1 MNTCIS
7 TKAVRKDAP
16 PAAASAAA
24 IGYDSIINDT
34 NRTMKKSVA
43 ITLGVVIVGAGS
55 WVGATWYTG
64 KRIEESSQRHLAE
77 ANEKLAKITPLFGL
91 RIDQLKYERGL
102 FSTQARYGLSFVK
115 SDNTPDGMPAGMVE
129 FDAAI
134 EHGPFP
140 KSALARGAIAPKLAF
155 VHAEIA
161 KTDNIKELFE
171 LTKGVTPLASDAI
184 VSFGGFATSTATIAP
199 VKIAHEG
206 NAVDF
211 SGMTINGTFDRSLQA
226 VTAHAL
232 METLSVDGEKSDDP
246 IKMTMSGLTMDVNS
260 RMGKFGLS
268 IGDSSIKVKR
278 IDVVKFD
285 EEVKVSLDNLGYGVK
300 LAEDDKTISAE
311 ATYQTGDI
319 VLNDVALGNGQ
330 AVVKLAKLD
339 GAAVKQLSDTY
350 NQIVRQYMM
359 GASDEGLKDEQF
371 DVLLDNAGK
380 LLDGNPSFSI
390 DPISWKTA
398 KGESKLT
405 FALDLANP
413 PNVKDLT
420 PQEILVK
427 AIKQI
432 DATLIISKPMVRD
445 LMVQYAVKK
454 EGLDAAAAGAEADE
468 QMRSVSGMAEMFNVG
483 KNDGDNI
490 VGKFHFAD
498 GMGDLNGTKIPA
510 DELFAGLLG
519 ATGLDDMDDEDEP
532 EGMNMDP
539 EEPAAAATE
548 VPADLMQDFDVDTV
562 NAMLTDM
569 SYSPRKEDG
578 DEGPVLIL
586 APANTGATDL
596 RVELLCNDFT
606 EKCHDLVVT
615 ATYSSKK
622 PVSLKAINAW
632 NQEYRWTRAYLD
644 DKNRAVLQMDVNSEG
659 GIGKENLQ
667 ILLNTFFSIAEDFSV
682 TSKAAPAK

>member
-1 MNTCIS
+1 
-7 TKAVRKDAP
+7 
-16 PAAASAAA
+16 
-24 IGYDSIINDT
+24 
-34 NRTMKKSVA
+34 MKKSVA

-102 FSTQARYGLSFVK
+102 FSTQARYGLSLVK
-115 SDNTPDGMPAGMVE
+115 GDKDADDLPAGMIE
-129 FDAAI
+129 FDATI

-155 VHAEIA
+155 THAELA

-171 LTKGVTPLASDAI
+171 LTNGVVPLSADALI
-184 VSFGGFATSTATIAP
+184 SFGGYSTSTANIAP
-199 VKIAHEG
+199 MKVTQDG

-211 SGMTINGTFDRSLQA
+211 SGMEINGTFDRAQQA
-226 VTAHAL
+226 LTAHAL
-232 METLSVDGEKSDDP
+232 VEKLSVDGEKTRDP
-246 IKMTMSGLTMDVNS
+246 VKVLMSGLTMDVNS

-268 IGDSSIKVKR
+268 IGDSSVKLKRLDVAKTDDDIK
-278 IDVVKFD
+278 F
-285 EEVKVSLDNLGYGVK
+285 SLDNLGYGVK
-300 LAEDDKTISAE
+300 LGEDDKNVNVE
-311 ATYQTGDI
+311 ATYQTGTI
-319 VLNDVALGNGQ
+319 TLNDVALGNGQ
-330 AVVKLAKLD
+330 AVIKLAKLD
-339 GAAVKQLSDTY
+339 GAAIKQLSDTY
-350 NQIVRQYMM
+350 NQIVRQYML
-359 GASDEGLKDEQF
+359 GATDEGLKDEQF
-371 DVLLDNAGK
+371 DAVLENAGK
-380 LLDGNPSFSI
+380 LLNGNPTFSI
-390 DPISWKTA
+390 DPISWKTD

-405 FALDLANP
+405 FALDLTNP

-420 PQEILVK
+420 PQEIMVK

-432 DATLIISKPMVRD
+432 DATLVISKPMVRD
-445 LMVQYAVKK
+445 LIVQYGVKK
-454 EGLDAAAAGAEADE
+454 QGMTAEQAATEADD
-468 QMRSVSGMAEMFNVG
+468 QMRSMSGMAEMLNVG

-490 VGKFHFAD
+490 IGKFHFAD
-498 GMGDLNGTKIPA
+498 GMGDLNGQKIPA

-519 ATGLDDMDDEDEP
+519 ATGMDDDMDGMEE
-532 EGMNMDP
+532 EG
-539 EEPAAAATE
+539 EPAEGAELAAPTE
-548 VPADLMQDFDVDTV
+548 AASVAGYMQDFDLDTV
-562 NAMLTDM
+562 TAMLDDM
-569 SYSPRKEDG
+569 SYAPRKQDG
-578 DEGPVLIL
+578 DEGPVLVL
-586 APANTGATDL
+586 DPGSTGASDL
-596 RVELLCNDFT
+596 RVEFLCNDFT

-644 DKNRAVLQMDVNSEG
+644 DKNRAVLQMDMNSEG

-667 ILLNTFFSIAEDFSV
+667 IMLNTFFSIAEDFSV

>member
-1 MNTCIS
+1 
-7 TKAVRKDAP
+7 
-16 PAAASAAA
+16 
-24 IGYDSIINDT
+24 
-34 NRTMKKSVA
+34 MKKSVA

-102 FSTQARYGLSFVK
+102 FSTQARYGVSLVK
-115 SDNTPDGMPAGMVE
+115 GDKIAEDLPKGMIE
-129 FDAAI
+129 FDASI

-155 VHAEIA
+155 THAELA

-171 LTKGVTPLASDAI
+171 LTKGVVPLSADTI
-184 VSFGGFATSTATIAP
+184 INFGGFATSTANIAP
-199 VKIAHEG
+199 VQITHEG
-206 NAVDF
+206 NAVNF
-211 SGMTINGTFDRSLQA
+211 SGMAINGTFDRAQQA

-246 IKMTMSGLTMDVNS
+246 IKMLVSGLTMDVNS

-268 IGDSSIKVKR
+268 IGDSSVKLKR
-278 IDVVKFD
+278 IDVTRPGD
-285 EEVKVSLDNLGYGVK
+285 DVKVSLDNLGYGVK
-300 LAEDDKTISAE
+300 LAEDDKNVNVE
-311 ATYQTGDI
+311 ATYQTGNI
-319 VLNDVALGNGQ
+319 TFNDVALGNGQ
-330 AVVKLAKLD
+330 AVIKLAKLD
-339 GAAVKQLSDTY
+339 GAAIKQLSDTY
-350 NQIVRQYMM
+350 NQIVRQYML

-371 DVLLDNAGK
+371 DAVLENAGK
-380 LLDGNPSFSI
+380 LLNGNPTFSI
-390 DPISWKTA
+390 DPISWKTD

-405 FALDLANP
+405 FALDLTNP

-420 PQEILVK
+420 PQEIMVK

-432 DATLIISKPMVRD
+432 DATLVISKPMVRD
-445 LMVQYAVKK
+445 LIVQYAVKK
-454 EGLDAAAAGAEADE
+454 QGLTAEKAAEEADD
-468 QMRSVSGMAEMFNVG
+468 QMRSMSGMAEMLNVG

-490 VGKFHFAD
+490 IGKFHFAD
-498 GMGDLNGTKIPA
+498 GMGDLNGQKIPA

-519 ATGLDDMDDEDEP
+519 ATGMDDDMDGMEE
-532 EGMNMDP
+532 EG
-539 EEPAAAATE
+539 EPAEGTELAAASDT
-548 VPADLMQDFDVDTV
+548 ASAAGYMQDFDLDTV
-562 NAMLTDM
+562 TTMLDDM
-569 SYSPRKEDG
+569 VYNPRKQDG

-586 APANTGATDL
+586 DPRDTGASEL
-596 RVELLCNDFT
+596 RVDFLCNDFT

-644 DKNRAVLQMDVNSEG
+644 DKNRAVLQMDMNSEG

-667 ILLNTFFSIAEDFSV
+667 IMLNTFFSIAEDFSV
-682 TSKAAPAK
+682 ASKAAPAK

>member
-1 MNTCIS
+1 
-7 TKAVRKDAP
+7 
-16 PAAASAAA
+16 
-24 IGYDSIINDT
+24 
-34 NRTMKKSVA
+34 MKKSVA

-55 WVGATWYTG
+55 WVGATGYTG

-115 SDNTPDGMPAGMVE
+115 SDNTPDGMPAGMVK
-129 FDAAI
+129 FDASI

-155 VHAEIA
+155 VHSEIA

-171 LTKGVTPLASDAI
+171 LTNNVSPLAGDAI
-184 VSFGGFATSTATIAP
+184 VSFGGFATSTARIAP

-232 METLSVDGEKSDDP
+232 METLSVNGEKSNDP
-246 IKMTMSGLTMDVNS
+246 IKMTMSGLTMDVDS

-268 IGDSSIKVKR
+268 IGDSNIKIKR
-278 IDVVKFD
+278 IDVLKPDVD
-285 EEVKVSLDNLGYGVK
+285 VKVSLDNLGYGVK
-300 LAEDDKTISAE
+300 LAEDDKTINAE
-311 ATYQTGDI
+311 ATYRTGDI
-319 VLNDVALGNGQ
+319 TLNDVALGNGQ
-330 AVVKLAKLD
+330 AVLKVAKLD

-380 LLDGNPSFSI
+380 LLNGNPSFSI

-420 PQEILVK
+420 PQEIVVK

-432 DATLIISKPMVRD
+432 DATLVISKPMVRD
-445 LMVQYAVKK
+445 LIVQYAMKK
-454 EGLDAAAAGAEADE
+454 EGMDAEKAGVQADE
-468 QMRSVSGMAEMFNVG
+468 QMRSVSGMAEMLNVG

-510 DELFAGLLG
+510 EELFAGLLG
-519 ATGLDDMDDEDEP
+519 AAGMDGMDEEGEP
-532 EGMNMDP
+532 EGLDMDP
-539 EEPAAAATE
+539 EEPAAAA
-548 VPADLMQDFDVDTV
+548 VPSDLMQDFDLDTV
-562 NAMLTDM
+562 NAMLSDM

-578 DEGPVLIL
+578 EEGPVLVL
-586 APANTGATDL
+586 QPNNTGASDL
-596 RVELLCNDFT
+596 RVEFLCNDFT

-622 PVSLKAINAW
+622 PMSLKAINSW

-644 DKNRAVLQMDVNSEG
+644 DKNQAVLQMDMNSEG

-667 ILLNTFFSIAEDFSV
+667 ILLNTFFSIAEDFSAAG
-682 TSKAAPAK
+682 KAAK

>member
-1 MNTCIS
+1 
-7 TKAVRKDAP
+7 
-16 PAAASAAA
+16 
-24 IGYDSIINDT
+24 
-34 NRTMKKSVA
+34 MKKSVA

-115 SDNTPDGMPAGMVE
+115 SDNSPDGMPAGMVE
-129 FDAAI
+129 FDATI

-155 VHAEIA
+155 VHSEIA

-171 LTKGVTPLASDAI
+171 LTKDVSPLAGDAVI
-184 VSFGGFATSTATIAP
+184 SFGGFATSSARIAP
-199 VKIAHEG
+199 VKIEHEG
-206 NAVDF
+206 NTVDF
-211 SGMTINGTFDRSLQA
+211 SGMTVNGTFDRKLQA
-226 VTAHAL
+226 ITANAL
-232 METLSVDGEKSDDP
+232 VETLSVNGAKSDDP
-246 IKMTMSGLTMDVNS
+246 ITMALSGLTMDVNS

-268 IGDSSIKVKR
+268 VGDSNIKIKR
-278 IDVVKFD
+278 IDVVKPD

-300 LAEDDKTISAE
+300 LSEDDKTINAE

-339 GAAVKQLSDTY
+339 GDAVKQLSDTY

-380 LLDGNPSFSI
+380 LLNGNPSFSI

-405 FALDLANP
+405 FTLDLANP
-413 PNVKDLT
+413 PNVKELT

-454 EGLDAAAAGAEADE
+454 EGLDATAAGAQADE

-498 GMGDLNGTKIPA
+498 GMGDLNGQKIPA
-510 DELFAGLLG
+510 EELFAGLLG
-519 ATGLDDMDDEDEP
+519 ATGMDDEGEP
-532 EGMNMDP
+532 EDMDMDP
-539 EEPAAAATE
+539 EAPAAAAA
-548 VPADLMQDFDVDTV
+548 PADLMEDFDFDTV
-562 NAMLTDM
+562 NAMLSDM

-578 DEGPVLIL
+578 EEGPVLIL
-586 APANTGATDL
+586 DAANTGASDL
-596 RVELLCNDFT
+596 RVEFMCNDFT

-615 ATYSSKK
+615 ATYSGKK

-644 DKNRAVLQMDVNSEG
+644 DKNQAVLQMDMNSEG

-667 ILLNTFFSIAEDFSV
+667 IMLNTFFSIAEDFSV
-682 TSKAAPAK
+682 ASKAAPAK

>member
-1 MNTCIS
+1 
-7 TKAVRKDAP
+7 
-16 PAAASAAA
+16 
-24 IGYDSIINDT
+24 
-34 NRTMKKSVA
+34 MKKSVA

-129 FDAAI
+129 FDATI

-155 VHAEIA
+155 VHSEIA

-171 LTKGVTPLASDAI
+171 LTKDVSPLTGDAMINFGGVT
-184 VSFGGFATSTATIAP
+184 TSTARIAP
-199 VKIAHEG
+199 VKIAHAG

-211 SGMTINGTFDRSLQA
+211 SGMTVNGSFDRSLQA

-232 METLSVDGEKSDDP
+232 METLSVDGEKADDP

-268 IGDSSIKVKR
+268 IGDSNIKVKR
-278 IDVVKFD
+278 IDVVKPD
-285 EEVKVSLDNLGYGVK
+285 EDIKLSLDNLGYGVK
-300 LAEDDKTISAE
+300 LAEDDKTINAE

-330 AVVKLAKLD
+330 AVIKLAKLD
-339 GAAVKQLSDTY
+339 GSAVKQLSDTY

-380 LLDGNPSFSI
+380 LLNGNPSFSI

-420 PQEILVK
+420 PQEIVVK

-445 LMVQYAVKK
+445 LMVQYAIKK
-454 EGLDAAAAGAEADE
+454 EGLDATAAGAEADE

-519 ATGLDDMDDEDEP
+519 AAGMDDEGEP
-532 EGMNMDP
+532 EDMDMDMDP
-539 EEPAAAATE
+539 EEPAAAAA
-548 VPADLMQDFDVDTV
+548 PADLMQDFDLDTV

-586 APANTGATDL
+586 APANTGATEL

-644 DKNRAVLQMDVNSEG
+644 DKNQAVLQMDVNSEG

-667 ILLNTFFSIAEDFSV
+667 ILLNTFFSIAEDFNV
-682 TSKAAPAK
+682 TAKAAPAK

>member
-1 MNTCIS
+1 
-7 TKAVRKDAP
+7 
-16 PAAASAAA
+16 
-24 IGYDSIINDT
+24 
-34 NRTMKKSVA
+34 MKKSVA

-115 SDNTPDGMPAGMVE
+115 SDNSPDGMPAGMVE
-129 FDAAI
+129 FDATI

-155 VHAEIA
+155 VHSEIA

-171 LTKGVTPLASDAI
+171 LTKDVSPLAGDAVI
-184 VSFGGFATSTATIAP
+184 SFGGFATSSARIAP
-199 VKIAHEG
+199 VKIEHEG
-206 NAVDF
+206 NTVDF
-211 SGMTINGTFDRSLQA
+211 SGMTVNGTFDRKLQA
-226 VTAHAL
+226 ITANAL
-232 METLSVDGEKSDDP
+232 VETLSVNGAKSDDP
-246 IKMTMSGLTMDVNS
+246 ITMALSGLTMDVNS

-268 IGDSSIKVKR
+268 VGDSNIKIKR
-278 IDVVKFD
+278 IDVVKPD

-300 LAEDDKTISAE
+300 LSEDDKTINAE

-330 AVVKLAKLD
+330 AVVKLARLD
-339 GAAVKQLSDTY
+339 GDAVKQLSDTY

-380 LLDGNPSFSI
+380 LLNGNPSFSI

-405 FALDLANP
+405 FTLDLANP
-413 PNVKDLT
+413 PNVKELT

-454 EGLDAAAAGAEADE
+454 EGLDATAAGAQADE

-498 GMGDLNGTKIPA
+498 GMGDLNGQKIPA
-510 DELFAGLLG
+510 EELFAGLLG
-519 ATGLDDMDDEDEP
+519 ATGMDDEGEP
-532 EGMNMDP
+532 EDMDMDP
-539 EEPAAAATE
+539 EAPAAAAA
-548 VPADLMQDFDVDTV
+548 PADLMEDFDFDTV
-562 NAMLTDM
+562 NAMLSDM

-578 DEGPVLIL
+578 EEGPVLIL
-586 APANTGATDL
+586 DAANTGASDL
-596 RVELLCNDFT
+596 RVEFMCNDFT

-615 ATYSSKK
+615 ATYSGKK

-644 DKNRAVLQMDVNSEG
+644 DKNQAVLQMDMNSEG

-667 ILLNTFFSIAEDFSV
+667 IMLNTFFSIAEDFSV
-682 TSKAAPAK
+682 ASKAAPAK

>member
-1 MNTCIS
+1 
-7 TKAVRKDAP
+7 
-16 PAAASAAA
+16 
-24 IGYDSIINDT
+24 
-34 NRTMKKSVA
+34 MKKSVA

-115 SDNTPDGMPAGMVE
+115 SDSTPDDMPTGMVE
-129 FDAAI
+129 FDATI

-155 VHAEIA
+155 VHSEIA

-171 LTKGVTPLASDAI
+171 LTNGVSPLAGDAVI
-184 VSFGGFATSTATIAP
+184 SFGGFATSSATIAP
-199 VKIAHEG
+199 VKVEHEG

-211 SGMTINGTFDRSLQA
+211 SGMTVNGTFDRKLQA
-226 VTAHAL
+226 ITANAL
-232 METLSVDGEKSDDP
+232 VETLSVNGEKSDDP
-246 IKMTMSGLTMDVNS
+246 VKMTMSGLTMDVNS

-268 IGDSSIKVKR
+268 VGDSNIKVKR
-278 IDVVKFD
+278 IDVVKPD

-300 LAEDDKTISAE
+300 LSEDDKTINAE

-339 GAAVKQLSDTY
+339 GEAVKQLSDTY

-380 LLDGNPSFSI
+380 LLNGNPSFSI
-390 DPISWKTA
+390 DPLSWKTA

-405 FALDLANP
+405 FTLDLANP
-413 PNVKDLT
+413 PNVKELT

-432 DATLIISKPMVRD
+432 DATLVISKPMVRD
-445 LMVQYAVKK
+445 LMVQYAIKK
-454 EGLDAAAAGAEADE
+454 EGLDATAAGAEADE

-498 GMGDLNGTKIPA
+498 GMGDLNGQKIPA
-510 DELFAGLLG
+510 EELFAGLLG
-519 ATGLDDMDDEDEP
+519 ATGMDDEGEP
-532 EGMNMDP
+532 EDMDMDP
-539 EEPAAAATE
+539 EEPAAAAA
-548 VPADLMQDFDVDTV
+548 PADLMQDFDFDTV
-562 NAMLTDM
+562 NAMLSDM

-578 DEGPVLIL
+578 EEGPVLIL

-596 RVELLCNDFT
+596 RVEFLCNDFT
-606 EKCHDLVVT
+606 EQCHDLVVT

-644 DKNRAVLQMDVNSEG
+644 DKNQAVLQMDMNSEG

-667 ILLNTFFSIAEDFSV
+667 IMLNTFFSIAEDFSV
-682 TSKAAPAK
+682 ASKAAPAK